1 MSKAI
6 DVIRLLEDE
15 SDTTKLASDIESI
28 VKGVFPNSYV
38 NADFKSNLYPSIIV
52 KFTLGSGKDEWE
64 NGIIQNDPAYTIFM
78 VDGMD
83 KDGSINKLLTLEKSH
98 GSIFVKPTNPH
109 MAYDSIK
116 VTFRKVTGDQA
127 AILKGVKNYF
137 ERLKKTLQDNRDR
150 MTDRHIKVVGN
161 KF

>member
-6 DVIRLLEDE
+6 DVIRLLENE
-15 SDTTKLASDIESI
+15 SDTTKLASDIEST
-28 VKGVFPNSYV
+28 VKGVFPDSYV
-38 NADFKSNLYPSIIV
+38 AAGFRWNLYPSIIV

-64 NGIIQNDPAYTIFM
+64 NGIIQNDPAHTIFM

-83 KDGSINKLLTLEKSH
+83 KDGSINKALTLEKSH
-98 GSIFVKPTNPH
+98 GSILVKPTNPH
-109 MAYDSIK
+109 MAYGTIK
-116 VTFRKVTGDQA
+116 VPFRKVTGDQT

-137 ERLKKTLQDNRDR
+137 EKLKKVLQDNRDK
-150 MTDRHIKVVGN
+150 MTDRHLKTIGN